1 MANGHD
7 AIERIYTGRQLP
19 ICGNGTIP
27 DTLDRPP
34 KLEGVTL
41 SAAGTYLYSMPTKGA
56 AEIDVTVR
64 PSAVSGTVTVSAYTT
79 LRDGVT
85 IKGAAV
91 AGAALAAA
99 TQQTITIQSLR
110 GVQYCV
116 FKVVVAA
123 ASSVTFDQAE
133 FSTL

>member
-19 ICGNGTIP
+19 ICGDGTLP
-27 DTLDRPP
+27 DKFDRPP
-34 KLEGVTL
+34 KLEGVVL
-41 SAAGTYLYSMPTKGA
+41 SVANTYLYTMPTRGA
-56 AEIDVTVR
+56 SEIDVTVR
-64 PSAVSGTVTVSAYTT
+64 PSAVSGTVTISAYPT

-85 IKGAAV
+85 IKGTAT
-91 AGAALAAA
+91 AGAALGAG
-99 TQQTITIQSLR
+99 TQQTITLQSLR